1 MNKISVVLKSR
12 QMKNLK
18 KFDPEIYKA
27 IKGELQRQKNGVEL
41 IASENYV
48 SEAVLETLGS
58 VFTNKYSEGYP
69 GRRYYAGQE
78 FTDKV
83 ENLAIERAKKLF
95 GAEHVNVQPLSGAP
109 ANNIVYSAILKPGDK
124 ILGMNLSHG
133 GHLTHGH
140 PATLSSKIYNFVSY
154 KTEPNGKIDY
164 AKLEEIAMAEKPK
177 LVLAGFSAYTKQLDY
192 KKFQD
197 IAKKTGAISMIDI
210 SHIAGLIAGKAIPN
224 PVPYFDIVTTTT
236 HKTLRG
242 PRGGMI
248 MCRNEFA
255 SAINKALFPGF
266 QGGPHMNV
274 IAAKAVAFKEALLPS
289 FKIYAKQIIK
299 NAQFLEKELQ
309 KLGFKTVFSGTE
321 NHIVLLDVFS
331 SKSISGK
338 EAETILDEAGIT
350 LNKNVI
356 PDDTRGP
363 LDPSGIRLGTP
374 AVTTRGMKE
383 KEMKIIAAWIGRA
396 IENKTDKKNLK
407 QIRKETIALCKK
419 FPIYKN
425 LRLK

>member
-1 MNKISVVLKSR
+1 MNKISVVLKSG
-12 QMKNLK
+12 QMKSLK

-124 ILGMNLSHG
+124 VLGMNLSHG

-164 AKLEEIAMAEKPK
+164 VKLEEIAMAEKPK

-197 IAKKTGAISMIDI
+197 IAKKIGAISMIDI

-224 PVPYFDIVTTTT
+224 PVPYFDIITTTT

-248 MCRNEFA
+248 MCRKEFA

-289 FKIYAKQIIK
+289 FKTYAKQIIK

-331 SKSISGK
+331 SKGITGK

-383 KEMKIIAAWIGRA
+383 KEMKTIAAWIGRA
-396 IENKTDKKNLK
+396 VENRADKKILK

-425 LRLK
+425 LKLK